1 MKYIKILSLIFAV
14 IFLTGCFK
22 DLDTIPLDPEDL
34 TSEVLFQDPDNY
46 RRFLARLYAGLAVTG
61 QEGPAGR
68 ADISGI
74 DEGFSQYLRGMF
86 YHQELTTDEALIAWN
101 DATIQDFH
109 AQSWTE
115 ADGFIYAFY
124 SRIFYQITI
133 CNEFIRETSDEKL
146 DERGVSGPLRDE
158 IQIYRAEARFLR
170 ALSYWHGLDHFR
182 NVPFVTEEDPIAAFF
197 PRQIEAPEL
206 FSYIESELLAIES
219 ELRAPKSNE
228 YGRADQAAAWMV
240 LAKLYQN
247 AEVYIGQNRHADC
260 ITMSEKI
267 INSAYSLDPN
277 YNHLFL
283 ADNHNSPEIIFPV
296 AFDGINT
303 LTYGGTTFMIFAS
316 IGGTNMTNRALQDFG
331 VQGGWA
337 GLRTTPEFYNIFPAG
352 TGGGVI
358 SAPNPGQTAQY
369 KKLYVPGSHQGN
381 NPQDLNNSLSEVPG
395 SPNVYEGHIYF
406 PEPNSTIRFYTIP
419 SPTAPP
425 FAIFGSDANDGTL
438 QQNGGLLTIPEAG
451 LHYIRANIGS
461 LTYTIEKRDWEIVGT
476 AVPGGSAALEWDPEA
491 KNLVVDLNLQPGEFI
506 FRANGNDNLT
516 LGDSDG
522 NGILTT
528 AEGPITK
535 ITDNARHIIRLM
547 VAKPDYTYQ
556 INSLSFD
563 RRPLFFTQ
571 GQQADIDDISQFT
584 NGIAVAKYRNV
595 TSTGQRG
602 SNSEFVD
609 TDFPMFRLADA
620 YLMAAESAYRLG
632 NTNQAV
638 DYINIVRER
647 AFQGSGGNIS
657 ANDLNL
663 EYILAERGR
672 ELYWECHRRTD
683 LVRFGQFTDGN
694 YLWQWKGGTKDGTT
708 TPSFRN
714 VFPIPSQD
722 RSVNPNL
729 QQNPGY

>member
-1 MKYIKILSLIFAV
+1 MKYIKILSLIFV
-14 IFLTGCFK
+14 LSFLTGCFK

-109 AQSWTE
+109 EQSWTE

-133 CNEFIRETSDEKL
+133 CNEFIRETSDDKL

-158 IQIYRAEARFLR
+158 IQTYRAEARFLR

-197 PRQIEAPEL
+197 PRQIEAQEL
-206 FSYIESELLAIES
+206 FTYIESELLAIED
-219 ELRAPKSNE
+219 ELRAPTTNE

-247 AEVYIGQNRHADC
+247 AEVYVGQNRHNDC
-260 ITMSEKI
+260 LSVCEKI
-267 INSAYSLDPN
+267 INSGYSLSPE

-303 LTYGGTTFMIFAS
+303 LTFGGTTFMIFAS
-316 IGGTNMTNRALQDFG
+316 IGGTNMTARALQDFG

-337 GLRTTPEFYNIFPAG
+337 GLRTTPEFYNIFPTGA
-352 TGGGVI
+352 GGGVI
-358 SAPNPGQTAQY
+358 SAPNPGGTAGY
-369 KKLYVPGSHQGN
+369 RKLYVPGSHQGN
-381 NPQDLNNSLSEVPG
+381 NPQDVNNSLSVIVG
-395 SPNVYEGHIYF
+395 SPNVFEGHIYF
-406 PEPNSTIRFYTIP
+406 PEPNSTIKFQTIP
-419 SPTAPP
+419 APDVP
-425 FAIFGSDANDGTL
+425 PIYGTNANDGTL
-438 QQNGGLLTIPEAG
+438 QLNGGFIEIPEAG
-451 LHYIRANIGS
+451 LHYIRADISS

-491 KNLVVDLNLQPGEFI
+491 KNLVVDLNLQAGEFV
-506 FRANGNDNLT
+506 FRANGDDNIT

-522 NGILTT
+522 NGILTA

-556 INSLSFD
+556 INNLSFD

-571 GQQADIDDISQFT
+571 GQQADIEDISLFT
-584 NGIAVAKYRNV
+584 HGIAVAKYRNV

-602 SNSEFVD
+602 SNTEFVD

-620 YLMAAESAYRLG
+620 YLMAAESAFRLG
-632 NTNQAV
+632 NTSQAV
-638 DYINIVRER
+638 DYINTVRER

-657 ANDLNL
+657 ESDLDL

-683 LVRFGQFTDGN
+683 LVRFGQFTDGD
-694 YLWQWKGGTKDGTT
+694 YLWQWKGGTKDGST

-729 QQNPGY
+729 QQNEGY